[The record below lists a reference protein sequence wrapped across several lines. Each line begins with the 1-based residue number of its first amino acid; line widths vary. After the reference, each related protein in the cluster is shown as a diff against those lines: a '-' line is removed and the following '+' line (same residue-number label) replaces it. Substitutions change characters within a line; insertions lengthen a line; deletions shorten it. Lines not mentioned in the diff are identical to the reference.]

1 MEKIQ
6 PGKYVELG
14 YDLYRITP
22 TAVRELVH
30 QTDASDP
37 EKVIFGV
44 TRGMIRPSK
53 RLSTALRRVAPLT

>member
-22 TAVRELVH
+22 DGGEELVH

-44 TRGMIRPSK
+44 TRGMIRPLEEAIDGLEK
-53 RLSTALRRVAPLT
+53 GAPST